1 MADVAR
7 FREGD
12 RAQLFLVG
20 ALALAVIFVV
30 LAVLLNT
37 AIYTGNIA
45 TRDVGPGTGVVV
57 EYEQAATGM
66 ADRSLRTVNIENNS
80 NYTNLETTFNDTVS
94 IWSDR
99 ANTHSS
105 AALADAHVSVVETKR
120 GTKIGQ
126 NGTRNFTDDNNSRQW
141 TVANNTTARAFQMT
155 VEQGSLG
162 DDDLFAD
169 DPEFAVEFADGGEEL
184 TLYIYNSG
192 TLTNDVTVVLYDDG
206 TEVSEC
212 SVSAG
217 ADDRVSIDFSAAT
230 LAGEDCD
237 ALEELTSRLPPQYT
251 VTFEN
256 GTYAEGNYSLIVDRP
271 INKLETGAD
280 DAAGGPYAAW
290 ALYSAELSV
299 TYQSSVIYYRTN
311 VRLAPEE
318 LDA

>member
-126 NGTRNFTDDNNSRQW
+126 NGTRNFHRRQQQP
-141 TVANNTTARAFQMT
+141 TVDRG
-155 VEQGSLG
+155 EQHDCSC
-162 DDDLFAD
+162 
-169 DPEFAVEFADGGEEL
+169 
-184 TLYIYNSG
+184 
-192 TLTNDVTVVLYDDG
+192 
-206 TEVSEC
+206 VS
-212 SVSAG
+212 
-217 ADDRVSIDFSAAT
+217 DDR
-230 LAGEDCD
+230 
-237 ALEELTSRLPPQYT
+237 
-251 VTFEN
+251 
-256 GTYAEGNYSLIVDRP
+256 
-271 INKLETGAD
+271 
-280 DAAGGPYAAW
+280 
-290 ALYSAELSV
+290 
-299 TYQSSVIYYRTN
+299 RT
-311 VRLAPEE
+311 RIAR
-318 LDA
+318 

>member
-1 MADVAR
+1 
-7 FREGD
+7 
-12 RAQLFLVG
+12 
-20 ALALAVIFVV
+20 
-30 LAVLLNT
+30 
-37 AIYTGNIA
+37 
-45 TRDVGPGTGVVV
+45 
-57 EYEQAATGM
+57 
-66 ADRSLRTVNIENNS
+66 
-80 NYTNLETTFNDTVS
+80 
-94 IWSDR
+94 
-99 ANTHSS
+99 
-105 AALADAHVSVVETKR
+105 
-120 GTKIGQ
+120 
-126 NGTRNFTDDNNSRQW
+126 
-141 TVANNTTARAFQMT
+141 MT